1 VYLGAIGKEDL
12 KQKISFQLNT
22 VLNTRKDISSILIF
36 GTNGEIIP
44 YNEKIKLNPQV
55 DPTEQSWYKKA
66 IEAKG
71 KVVISSSHVQ
81 NMILNDYNSVISLSR
96 ELSSDIGDEKL
107 GVLLVDLNYSV

>member
-1 VYLGAIGKEDL
+1 MVLSNYDIKEYLLKQVYLGAIGKEDL

-55 DPTEQSWYKKA
+55 DLAEQSWYKKA

-71 KVVISSSHVQ
+71 K
-81 NMILNDYNSVISLSR
+81 SR
-96 ELSSDIGDEKL
+96 YLFFTCTEYDS
-107 GVLLVDLNYSV
+107 